1 MAKYFENCP
10 LMLRFLPF
18 LSSKLIKEAAIR
30 LAYYTIREDSMQI
43 TLEQPLKRLDC
54 AGYLGSD
61 LCVHF

>member
-1 MAKYFENCP
+1 MAEYFENCP
-10 LMLRFLPF
+10 IMLRFLPF

-43 TLEQPLKRLDC
+43 TLEQQLKRLDC

-61 LCVHF
+61 LYAHF

>member
-30 LAYYTIREDSMQI
+30 LAYYTIREDFMQI
-43 TLEQPLKRLDC
+43 TLEQQLKRLDC

-61 LCVHF
+61 LCAHF

>member
-30 LAYYTIREDSMQI
+30 LAYYI
-43 TLEQPLKRLDC
+43 TKGDFEHIGLEQQLKLPDYVEYLD
-54 AGYLGSD
+54 SD
-61 LCVHF
+61 LYAHF